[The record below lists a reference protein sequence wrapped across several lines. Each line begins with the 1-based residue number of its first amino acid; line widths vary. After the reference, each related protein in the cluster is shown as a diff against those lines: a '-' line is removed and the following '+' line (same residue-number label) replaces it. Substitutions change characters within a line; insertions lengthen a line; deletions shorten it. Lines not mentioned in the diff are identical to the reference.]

1 MRWACSIASL
11 SNLRFSTHSAR
22 VAQTRFVATRLP
34 IAVIF
39 SQTISLGS
47 PFWGF
52 GAVCESAGAAKP
64 AAATMLRKVPNAR
77 MAVSLSREMER

>member
-11 SNLRFSTHSAR
+11 SSLRFSAHSVR

-39 SQTISLGS
+39 SQTISSGS
-47 PFWGF
+47 PFFGF
-52 GAVCESAGAAKP
+52 DAS
-64 AAATMLRKVPNAR
+64 
-77 MAVSLSREMER
+77 